1 MLSTLGPGFGEFIN
15 DQETIFERIARG
27 PEPKTSAVVDHG
39 TPGQWHGAKAKTA
52 IACTNDYEVLQGM
65 IDSIDRHDFTIG
77 RFMEL
82 SHALNCMFRFTFSVL
97 FY

>member
-1 MLSTLGPGFGEFIN
+1 MLSISGPGFGEFIN

-52 IACTNDYEVLQGM
+52 IACTNDDEVLQGM
-65 IDSIDRHDFTIG
+65 IDSIDGHDFTIG

-82 SHALNCMFRFTFSVL
+82 SHALNCTLRFTFSVP